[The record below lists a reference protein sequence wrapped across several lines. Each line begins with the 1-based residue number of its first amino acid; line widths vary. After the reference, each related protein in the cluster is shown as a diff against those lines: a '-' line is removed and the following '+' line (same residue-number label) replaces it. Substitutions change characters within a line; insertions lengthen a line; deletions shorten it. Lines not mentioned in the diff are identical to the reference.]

1 LDESR
6 AYYTQMEP
14 HSLNLDSHSEF
25 VVFTDRKTS
34 NSVLNRQKRD
44 NGGVFEENTQSANFI
59 RECIEEKCS
68 NEEYDETRN
77 EERTKETLD
86 DAAFKLRKDHIFNGC
101 NIKSKE
107 KLDNKILPYIC
118 DPENTQTCRSEYRR
132 VDCVCKPAYLQCE
145 TDDCDKKKDIVRCSK
160 PKYVCQHGTEIESYF
175 KRKCD
180 CKTNTL
186 YSFLEVGE
194 LVETGNFLK
203 QYSMLHG
210 IALRQNKNYGNTFK
224 KRISFGDDKECS
236 EITTKVGEL
245 STKVGINPCFGN
257 KNSIKGGTLLE
268 DVRFNKIENLKCKC
282 PEINIFHEEK
292 NSRKSVPIFDGLY
305 RTGC

>member
-1 LDESR
+1 
-6 AYYTQMEP
+6 MEP
-14 HSLNLDSHSEF
+14 HSLNLDSLPNQ
-25 VVFTDRKTS
+25 FTDQKTS

-44 NGGVFEENTQSANFI
+44 NGGVFEESRQSPNFE

-77 EERTKETLD
+77 EIKSSD
-86 DAAFKLRKDHIFNGC
+86 DAAFKLTKDHLFNGC
-101 NIKSKE
+101 NIKSAANLNK
-107 KLDNKILPYIC
+107 KILPNIC
-118 DPENTQTCRSEYRR
+118 HPENTQICRSDYRK

-145 TDDCDKKKDIVRCSK
+145 TDDCDQKKDIVRCSK

-186 YSFLEVGE
+186 DSYLEVGE
-194 LVETGNFLK
+194 LVETGSFLK

-210 IALRQNKNYGNTFK
+210 IAHRQNKNYGKTFK
-224 KRISFGDDKECS
+224 KLISFGDDKECS
-236 EITTKVGEL
+236 EITTKIGEL

-268 DVRFNKIENLKCKC
+268 DVTFNKIENLKCKC
-282 PEINIFHEEK
+282 PEINIFRKEK
-292 NSRKSVPIFDGLY
+292 NSWKSVPIFDGLY